1 MKKSRFATLWAITLL
16 FVFATGAI
24 AAGPAPL
31 QIKITWPSIGVGGL
45 TSVSLTGG
53 TPPYVV
59 TSSRTD
65 VAPLSC
71 NQPPTSCTAKGTAAG
86 VTALV
91 VRDSKGVTSRA
102 DLTVAKPAPMST
114 MPNSVGMQQMNAA
127 QQAQQAQQSEQDRIW
142 SEKRKAEQVNSKNLQ
157 GVNAVQKID
166 IPQQKVDPK
175 IKDYLTR

>member
-1 MKKSRFATLWAITLL
+1 MKKSRFTTLWAITLL
-16 FVFATGAI
+16 FVFATGAT

-31 QIKITWPSIGVGGL
+31 QIKITWPSIAVGGL
-45 TSVSLTGG
+45 TLVTLTGG
-53 TPPYVV
+53 TPPYAV
-59 TSSRTD
+59 TSSRSD

-114 MPNSVGMQQMNAA
+114 MPNSSSMQQMNAA
-127 QQAQQAQQSEQDRIW
+127 QQAQQDEQQRIW
-142 SEKRKAEQVNSKNLQ
+142 AEKRKAEQINSKNIQ
-157 GVNAVQKID
+157 GVNAVQKIET
-166 IPQQKVDPK
+166 PQKKVDPK
-175 IKDYLTR
+175 IQDYLTR